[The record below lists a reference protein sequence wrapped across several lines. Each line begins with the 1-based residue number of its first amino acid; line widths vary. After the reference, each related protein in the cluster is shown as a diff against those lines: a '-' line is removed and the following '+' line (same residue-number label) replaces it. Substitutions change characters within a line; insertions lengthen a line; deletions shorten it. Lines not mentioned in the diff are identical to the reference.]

1 MKKAAA
7 VQTLHQ
13 HLIKLFQASSPEQL
27 MEQATQTLVHYFHW
41 DFAAVY
47 KQIGLGDFYTRRHF
61 YSLETDWNYRTIPED
76 LQLDPTFS
84 IRNDQFTRVT
94 KHPFAAFI
102 KDPFLQGESMI
113 GVLSTGNDMLLYAH
127 SNGKRIADQEELN
140 LFWLSL
146 KSKCLQSTEFGGLLQ
161 SIADPE
167 QPYNSSDKDKKL
179 KALEVANEELSQF
192 AFRVSH
198 DLQEPLRTVSN
209 YIGLYY
215 RNFGHSLSPDGA
227 EYLGFAKDAA
237 ERMHRLVKDLLVY
250 SKLDHKVDNKVH
262 LDGNKLLEEALDNIK
277 ISAEESDALIL
288 YEDLPEI
295 FGYEKQLVS
304 LFQNLVDNAIKFR
317 GRQTPVI
324 EIGCKQ
330 KPRSWE
336 FSVSDNG
343 IGLQEAFHDKIFNVF
358 TKLHAAS
365 EYKGSGLGLS
375 ICKKIVEN
383 HHGQIKVESVEGKGA
398 TFIFDIQR

>member
-1 MKKAAA
+1 MKKTKV
-7 VQTLHQ
+7 VQTFHQ
-13 HLIKLFQASSPEQL
+13 HLLKIFQATTPDEML
-27 MEQATQTLVHYFHW
+27 ERATETLVQYFQW

-61 YSLETDWNYRTIPED
+61 YSLETDWNYRTIPEE
-76 LQLDPTFS
+76 LQLSPTASISRDQLIRDTTHPFSVLAKDTFS
-84 IRNDQFTRVT
+84 T
-94 KHPFAAFI
+94 
-102 KDPFLQGESMI
+102 GESMI
-113 GVLSTGNDMLLYAH
+113 GFLSNTNDQLLYAH
-127 SNGKRIADQEELN
+127 CNGKRIADQEELN
-140 LFWLSL
+140 LFWMSL
-146 KSKCLQSTEFGGLLQ
+146 KSKCLQASGFGGL
-161 SIADPE
+161 IASVAEPG
-167 QPYNSSDKDKKL
+167 QPYSSSDKEKKIR
-179 KALEVANEELSQF
+179 ALESANEELSQF

-215 RNFGHSLSPDGA
+215 RNFGHLLSPEGS

-250 SKLDHKVDNKVH
+250 SKLDHKQDTMVRI
-262 LDGNKLLEEALDNIK
+262 DGNKLIEEALENIK

-304 LFQNLVDNAIKFR
+304 LFQNLVDNAIKFK
-317 GRQTPVI
+317 GKQSPVI
-324 EIGCKQ
+324 AIDCSLKQ
-330 KPRSWE
+330 KAWE
-336 FSVSDNG
+336 FRVKDNG
-343 IGLQEAFHDKIFNVF
+343 IGVQHAFHDKIFNVF

-365 EYKGSGLGLS
+365 EYKGTGLGLS

-383 HHGQIKVESVEGKGA
+383 HHGQIRVESAEGQGA
-398 TFIFDIQR
+398 TFIFDIHR

>member
-1 MKKAAA
+1 VKKPLA

-13 HLIKLFQASSPEQL
+13 HLMKLFQASTPDEL
-27 MEQATQTLVHYFHW
+27 MERATQTLVQYFHW

-47 KQIGLGDFYTRRHF
+47 KQIGLGDFFTRRHF
-61 YSLETDWNYRTIPED
+61 YSLETDWNYRTIPEE
-76 LQLDPTFS
+76 LQLDAGF
-84 IRNDQFTRVT
+84 NFNQDQFIRVT
-94 KHPFAAFI
+94 EHPFSVFV
-102 KDPFLQGESMI
+102 KDPFTQGESMI
-113 GVLSTGNDMLLYAH
+113 GLLGTGSAQLIYAH
-127 SNGKRIADQEELN
+127 CNGKRISDQEELT
-140 LFWLSL
+140 LFWMAL
-146 KSKCLQSTEFGGLLQ
+146 KSKCLQSAEFGGLMNAIAEPGQ
-161 SIADPE
+161 SYTTTE
-167 QPYNSSDKDKKL
+167 NEKKM
-179 KALEVANEELSQF
+179 KGLELANEELSQF

-215 RNFGHSLSPDGA
+215 RNFGHSLSAEGA

-237 ERMHRLVKDLLVY
+237 ERMHHLVKDLLIY
-250 SKLDHKVDNKVH
+250 SRLDHKRDNKVRV
-262 LDGNKLLEEALDNIK
+262 DGTKLLEEALENIK

-304 LFQNLVDNAIKFR
+304 LFQNLLDNAIKFK
-317 GRQTPVI
+317 GKQSPVI
-324 EIGCKQ
+324 AIDCNR
-330 KPRSWE
+330 KPKSWE
-336 FSVSDNG
+336 FRISDNG
-343 IGLQEAFHDKIFNVF
+343 IGVQDAFHDKIFNAF

-365 EYKGSGLGLS
+365 EYKGTGLGLS

-383 HHGQIKVESVEGKGA
+383 HNGQIKVESVEGKGA

>member
-1 MKKAAA
+1 VKKPSA

-13 HLIKLFQASSPEQL
+13 HLMKLFQASTPDEL
-27 MEQATQTLVHYFHW
+27 MERATQTMVQYFHW

-47 KQIGLGDFYTRRHF
+47 KQIGLGDFFTRRHF
-61 YSLETDWNYRTIPED
+61 YSLETDWNYRTIPEE
-76 LQLDPTFS
+76 LQLDTGFNFNQELFLR
-84 IRNDQFTRVT
+84 ITE
-94 KHPFAAFI
+94 HPFSVFV
-102 KDPFLQGESMI
+102 KDPFTQGESMI
-113 GVLSTGNDMLLYAH
+113 GLLGTGSGQLIYAH
-127 SNGKRIADQEELN
+127 CNGKRISDQEELN
-140 LFWLSL
+140 LFWMAL
-146 KSKCLQSTEFGGLLQ
+146 KSKCLQSAEFGGLLNVIAEPGQ
-161 SIADPE
+161 SYTTTE
-167 QPYNSSDKDKKL
+167 SEKKM
-179 KALEVANEELSQF
+179 KGLELANEELSQF

-215 RNFGHSLSPDGA
+215 RNFGHSLSAEGA

-237 ERMHRLVKDLLVY
+237 ERMHRLVKDLLIY
-250 SKLDHKVDNKVH
+250 SRLDHQRDNKVRI
-262 LDGNKLLEEALDNIK
+262 DGTKLLEEALENIK

-304 LFQNLVDNAIKFR
+304 LFQNLLDNAIKFK
-317 GRQTPVI
+317 GKQSPVI
-324 EIGCKQ
+324 AINCSM
-330 KPRSWE
+330 KPKSWE
-336 FSVSDNG
+336 FRISDNG
-343 IGLQEAFHDKIFNVF
+343 IGVQDVFHDKIFNAF

-365 EYKGSGLGLS
+365 EYKGTGLGLS

-383 HHGQIKVESVEGKGA
+383 HNGQIKVESFEGKGA